1 MDLNA
6 RNRVILA
13 IKHEEADR
21 IPIDLGA
28 TSVTGIHA
36 KTYYELRKYLGLSEK
51 FAKIIDVE
59 QQLAEVDKDILDLF
73 HVDVININ
81 RVLEPMAPYPYR
93 FKFVSVI
100 DGSVKEVSDREFYIW
115 RAPYGVDIELPKY
128 VEVIEE
134 RDGFIAYIRGKLF
147 GKIPRGGYYFWG
159 LDRWKQ
165 FIPLADV
172 KTVDDLKKFDWS
184 SYKVPDDY
192 VDVLKKRAEYLYK
205 NTDYALYFG
214 WAAVLHETI
223 QSLRGWDRWLSDLR
237 VRRSLA
243 EAIIDNLFEIL
254 KYNVEKYVD
263 AFGEFVQVIGFGD
276 DFGTEEGPQISVQI
290 FREFYK
296 HRYEELFSIVKK
308 RSRAYIFFHSCGSI
322 YPLIKEFI
330 DIGVDIINP
339 VQISAKGM
347 DPEKLKKEFG
357 DQITFWGGVD
367 TQHVLPFA
375 KPNEVIEHVKKLIEI
390 FAPKGGF
397 ILAPVHNI
405 QPPTPPENIVA
416 MFKTAYEYGKYPIKR

>member
-1 MDLNA
+1 MNP
-6 RNRVILA
+6 RERVLIAL
-13 IKHEEADR
+13 KHEEPDR
-21 IPIDLGA
+21 VPIDLGG
-28 TSVTGIHA
+28 TDSSGIHIIP
-36 KTYYELRKYLGLSEK
+36 YIELRKFLKLPHK
-51 FAKIIDVE
+51 PVRIINFIQQRADVH
-59 QQLAEVDKDILDLF
+59 DDILNLF
-73 HVDVININ
+73 NVDVIDIT
-81 RVLEPMAPYPYR
+81 RVSEPCGSRYALWRY
-93 FKFVSVI
+93 I
-100 DGSVKEVSDREFYIW
+100 LGDGTAFEGITNKWILWRREDDIGYEAEIPSYIQVVKSNNDY
-115 RAPYGVDIELPKY
+115 
-128 VEVIEE
+128 
-134 RDGFIAYIRGKLF
+134 IAYIGN
-147 GKIPRGGYYFWG
+147 KILAKMPRNGYYFWG
-159 LDRWKQ
+159 VIDKEKNILYNAR
-165 FIPLADV
+165 
-172 KTVDDLKKFDWS
+172 TVDDIKKFDWD
-184 SYKVPDDY
+184 SYKVSDQF
-192 VDVLKKRAEYLYK
+192 LNLLRERAEYLYK
-205 NTDYALYFG
+205 NTSYALAFVEG
-214 WAAVLHETI
+214 ATLHEWA
-223 QSLRGWDRWLSDLR
+223 QGVRGWDKWLSDLR
-237 VRRSLA
+237 IRKSLA
-243 EAIIDNLFEIL
+243 EAILDIRLEIV

-263 AFGEFVQVIGFGD
+263 VFGEFVHVIGFGD
-276 DFGTEEGPQISVQI
+276 DFGTEEGPQIDVKT